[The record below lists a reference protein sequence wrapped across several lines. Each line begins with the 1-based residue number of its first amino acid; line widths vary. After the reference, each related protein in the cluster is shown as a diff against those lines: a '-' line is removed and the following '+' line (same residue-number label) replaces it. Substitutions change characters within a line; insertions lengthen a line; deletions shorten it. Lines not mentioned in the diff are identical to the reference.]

1 MYRVGIKGTLAQRLT
16 NAEEIALTIFEPRAF
31 LTNSLA
37 GVISCDLRN
46 SIYGLEAGEIVFFE
60 NHATRLERCYR
71 GFDIFNLPAHLGVAA
86 RCFSCRCK
94 QNEERVAGTVAK
106 ATGSLLYRLQA

>member
-37 GVISCDLRN
+37 GVISCDLCN

-60 NHATRLERCYR
+60 NHATRLERCNDRLY
-71 GFDIFNLPAHLGVAA
+71 ISNLQPIWV
-86 RCFSCRCK
+86 
-94 QNEERVAGTVAK
+94 
-106 ATGSLLYRLQA
+106 